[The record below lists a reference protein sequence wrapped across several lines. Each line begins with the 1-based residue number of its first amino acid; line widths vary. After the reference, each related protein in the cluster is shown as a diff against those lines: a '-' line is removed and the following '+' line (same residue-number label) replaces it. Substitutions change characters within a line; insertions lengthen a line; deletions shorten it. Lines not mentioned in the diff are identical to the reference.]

1 VHFAAPIL
9 VLRFGN
15 SARSA
20 QVDDDDFQP
29 RAYPPSIL
37 IGGAG
42 LVVVLAGIV
51 VSVLMVSAASVNVQH
66 PSPAARIQP
75 AATTTIGT
83 ATATAVAVEPA
94 PQNGLESFLKQLT
107 PKLPALDHLVQAP

>member
-1 VHFAAPIL
+1 V
-9 VLRFGN
+9 G
-15 SARSA
+15 

-42 LVVVLAGIV
+42 LIAVLAGIV
-51 VSVLMVSAASVNVQH
+51 TSVLMVSAASVDVPH
-66 PSPAARIQP
+66 LSPAPRIP
-75 AATTTIGT
+75 VAATPA

-94 PQNGLESFLKQLT
+94 PQNNLEGFVAHLT
-107 PKLPALDHLVQAP
+107 PQLPALDHLLQAP